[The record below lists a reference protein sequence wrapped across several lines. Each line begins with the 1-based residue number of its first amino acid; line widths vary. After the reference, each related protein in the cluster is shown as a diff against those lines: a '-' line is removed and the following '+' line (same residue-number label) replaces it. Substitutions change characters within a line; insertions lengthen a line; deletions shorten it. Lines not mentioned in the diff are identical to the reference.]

1 MNRILVLLVLCSFV
15 IAGCSKVPVTKRKQF
30 NLIPAANMNAMS
42 LQAYNQFLEENHV
55 LSSGKDAGMVK
66 RVGNKIAA
74 AATSYLKSK
83 KQLKR
88 VKNFKWEFNL
98 VKDDLANAWC
108 MPGGKVVFYT
118 GILPITKTEAGLAVV
133 MGHEVAHAIAKH
145 GNERMTQAIAVQA
158 GGVGLSVLMQSKP
171 TQALNLFA
179 QAYGL
184 GSQLGMLKFSR
195 VHESEADKMGLI
207 FMSIAGY
214 NPLEA
219 VDFWQRMKQAAGGEA
234 PPEFIST
241 HPSHSTRIKDLHAFM
256 PQARKFYRGGTSS
269 RN

>member
-1 MNRILVLLVLCSFV
+1 MPI
-15 IAGCSKVPVTKRKQF
+15 TKRKQF
-30 NLIPAANMNAMS
+30 NLIPAPTMNSMS
-42 LQAYNQFLEENHV
+42 LQAYDQFLKENRV
-55 LSSGKDAGMVK
+55 VESGSDAAMVK
-66 RVGNKIAA
+66 RVGQKIAS

-88 VKNFKWEFNL
+88 VSNFKWEFNL
-98 VKDDLANAWC
+98 VDDETANAWC

-118 GILPITKTEAGLAVV
+118 GILPITKNEAGLATV

-145 GNERMTQAIAVQA
+145 GNERMTQALAVQ
-158 GGVGLSVLMQSKP
+158 GGGIALSVLLQEKRSE
-171 TQALNLFA
+171 ALNLFA

-195 VHESEADKMGLI
+195 THETEADKMGLI

-214 NPLEA
+214 NPRESI
-219 VDFWQRMKQAAGGEA
+219 DFWGRMSKMSGGEA

-241 HPSHSTRIKDLHAFM
+241 HPSHSTRIKDLNEFM
-256 PQARKFYRGGTSS
+256 PKALKYYGG
-269 RN
+269 R